1 MVPAMTDQSVVTKI
15 PADNSVIT
23 VSRGRIMKMTLAIDW
38 VVGLISNAMI
48 LASSIALLVLLGA
61 NVAARYA
68 FHEGG
73 IEWISEIPAQ
83 LFPWLIAGGIVIA
96 VQRGAHIAV
105 DLLFS
110 LIGERGGYFLALAIY
125 LLVMLAY
132 AFLSSVVW
140 DVADIVSSE
149 RSPLL
154 AIPNSWGYYALM
166 YGVGGTALCS
176 FTIFIR
182 VCILGKSALPQPNPE
197 ESPL

>member
-1 MVPAMTDQSVVTKI
+1 MVSAMTDD
-15 PADNSVIT
+15 AT
-23 VSRGRIMKMTLAIDW
+23 VPNMPVKGKEISTRRTRIVNMTLAIDRAIGT
-38 VVGLISNAMI
+38 VSNGIVLLTTII
-48 LASSIALLVLLGA
+48 LMVLLGA

-73 IEWISEIPAQ
+73 IEWVSEIPAQ

-105 DLLFS
+105 DFAFS
-110 LIGERGGYFLALAIY
+110 LIGERAGWILTIGIY
-125 LLVMLAY
+125 LTVMLSYIAL
-132 AFLSSVVW
+132 FFVVW
-140 DVADIVSSE
+140 DVAEIVSVE

-176 FTIFIR
+176 LTILVR
-182 VCILGKSALPQPNPE
+182 VCILGKAALPQPNPE

>member
-1 MVPAMTDQSVVTKI
+1 MTNETVVTKM
-15 PADNSVIT
+15 PMENSLIT
-23 VSRGRIMKMTLAIDW
+23 VSGARLVAVTRGIDW
-38 VVGLISNAMI
+38 AVGMVSNALVLIS
-48 LASSIALLVLLGA
+48 SITLLVLLGA
-61 NVAARYA
+61 NVVARYA
-68 FHEGG
+68 FQEGG

-105 DLLFS
+105 DVLFS
-110 LIGERGGYFLALAIY
+110 LISERAGHFLALGIY
-125 LLVMLAY
+125 LLVMVAY
-132 AFLSSVVW
+132 VFLFSVVW
-140 DVADIVSSE
+140 DVAEIVASE

>member
-1 MVPAMTDQSVVTKI
+1 MTDDTVVTNMPVRNKEL
-15 PADNSVIT
+15 ST
-23 VSRGRIMKMTLAIDW
+23 GRARIVNMTL
-38 VVGLISNAMI
+38 VVDRAMGMISNVI
-48 LASSIALLVLLGA
+48 VLLSTIVLMVLLGA

-73 IEWISEIPAQ
+73 IEWAGEIPAQ

-105 DLLFS
+105 DFAFS
-110 LIGERGGYFLALAIY
+110 LIGERAGWMLTIGIY
-125 LLVMLAY
+125 LIVI
-132 AFLSSVVW
+132 LSYSALFFVVW
-140 DVADIVSSE
+140 DVAEIVSIE

-176 FTIFIR
+176 LTILVR
-182 VCILGKSALPQPNPE
+182 VCILGKAALPQPNPE